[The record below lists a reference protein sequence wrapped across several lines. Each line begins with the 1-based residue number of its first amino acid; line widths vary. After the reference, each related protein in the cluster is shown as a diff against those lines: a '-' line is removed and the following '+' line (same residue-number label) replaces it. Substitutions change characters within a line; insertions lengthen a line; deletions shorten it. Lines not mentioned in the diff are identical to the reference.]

1 MARNSAL
8 LDYLMDQLESLGGI
22 ASRAMFGGH
31 SLFMHGLMV
40 AIIAE
45 ETLYLKVDEINRP
58 AFEKE
63 GMRPFTY
70 ASRGRR
76 VALGYWEAP
85 PAVIEEPDELQRW
98 VLEAASAARRSHN
111 AQRGRKPAGRKVA
124 RARKSRRAAT
134 R

>member
-1 MARNSAL
+1 MAKDSAL

-31 SLFMHGLMV
+31 SLFMHGLMI
-40 AIIAE
+40 AIIDE
-45 ETLYLKVDEINRP
+45 ETLYLKVDGINRP

-70 ASRGRR
+70 ASRGKRI
-76 VALGYWEAP
+76 ALGYWEAP

-98 VLEAASAARRSHN
+98 VLDAASAARRSHN
-111 AQRGRKPAGRKVA
+111 AQTSRKPAGKKMPP
-124 RARKSRRAAT
+124 ARKPRRNASR
-134 R
+134 